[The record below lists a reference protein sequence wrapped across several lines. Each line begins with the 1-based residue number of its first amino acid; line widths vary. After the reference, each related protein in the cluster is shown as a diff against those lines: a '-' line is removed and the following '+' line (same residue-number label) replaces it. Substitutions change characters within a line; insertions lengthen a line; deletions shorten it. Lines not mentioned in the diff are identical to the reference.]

1 MYKKYFQK
9 NFVMSQKVSTFASAF
24 EKKNGGIAQ
33 LVRAL
38 DS

>member
-1 MYKKYFQK
+1 MYEKSFQK
-9 NFVMSQKVSTFASAF
+9 NFAMSQKVSTFATALK
-24 EKKNGGIAQ
+24 EKVGGIAQ

>member
-1 MYKKYFQK
+1 
-9 NFVMSQKVSTFASAF
+9 MSQKVSTFALAF
-24 EKKNGGIAQ
+24 LKEKRGFGGIAQ

>member
-24 EKKNGGIAQ
+24 EKKMAG
-33 LVRAL
+33 
-38 DS
+38 